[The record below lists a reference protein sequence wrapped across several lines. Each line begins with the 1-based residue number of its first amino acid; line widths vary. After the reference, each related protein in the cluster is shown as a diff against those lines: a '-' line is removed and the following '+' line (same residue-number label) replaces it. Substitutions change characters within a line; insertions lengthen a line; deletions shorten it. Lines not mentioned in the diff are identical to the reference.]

1 MPERMPAPMTT
12 APAVVTVSP
21 TTLAEV
27 WAFAC
32 QSGEFVALVG
42 YLADE
47 GNGRC
52 AWGVLH
58 TMLDRMGIVDQDE
71 RNGIVLGLAEFADRA
86 AARLGYAQV
95 GIVGANDAGCT
106 LAEIG
111 RHSGRNRQRA
121 DEGVRVIRDL
131 HRAMRTSG

>member
-1 MPERMPAPMTT
+1 MQTITERKT
-12 APAVVTVSP
+12 AVQVSP
-21 TTLAEV
+21 TTLAHV

-32 QSGEFVALVG
+32 QSGEFVSLVG
-42 YLADE
+42 FLSD
-47 GNGRC
+47 GDNGRC
-52 AWGVLH
+52 GWGVLH

-111 RHSGRNRQRA
+111 RAMQAELDSGLM
-121 DEGVRVIRDL
+121 RDYV
-131 HRAMRTSG
+131 